1 MRELINARIKLRR
14 AQEHLEELDR
24 EIRLWSAGDPYR
36 IRIASDPSGTVH
48 ELIVAVDCEPDG
60 PRWAVLVGDCAHNLR
75 SALDHLIWTIS
86 GTDPPERFEFPIFKT
101 PVRRRAVGLEYSFRN
116 KIEGVTAK
124 PIRDLIEQCQPC
136 NVKGAPPERDVLWML
151 HRLDVVDR
159 RRLVVP
165 QLFENLDA
173 PKMAFQFSRP
183 AAARQLVKN
192 TDPVDDGDTLLTI
205 LTDDPV
211 GLVDATVVSALRV
224 GIDVREL
231 GIREGPACG
240 PIPALLAEAAVAVE
254 TIIVEVE
261 RALP

>member
-48 ELIVAVDCEPDG
+48 ELIVAIDREPDRE
-60 PRWAVLVGDCAHNLR
+60 RWAVIVGDCAHNLR
-75 SALDHLIWTIS
+75 AALDQLIWTIS
-86 GTDPPERFEFPIFKT
+86 GTNPPERFEFPIFKT
-101 PVRRRAVGLEYSFRN
+101 PVRRRAVGLEYSFRS

-151 HRLDVVDR
+151 HRLDIVDR

-165 QLFENLDA
+165 QLFERLDA
-173 PKMAFQFSRP
+173 PKMVFRFSKP
-183 AAARQLVKN
+183 ASPRQLVKN
-192 TDPVDDGDTLLTI
+192 TDPVHDGDTLLTV

-211 GLVDATVVSALRV
+211 GLVEATAVSALRV

-231 GIREGPACG
+231 GIREGAACG
-240 PIPALLAEAAVAVE
+240 PLPALLAEAAVSVG
-254 TIIVEVE
+254 TIIAEVE
-261 RALP
+261 RKLP